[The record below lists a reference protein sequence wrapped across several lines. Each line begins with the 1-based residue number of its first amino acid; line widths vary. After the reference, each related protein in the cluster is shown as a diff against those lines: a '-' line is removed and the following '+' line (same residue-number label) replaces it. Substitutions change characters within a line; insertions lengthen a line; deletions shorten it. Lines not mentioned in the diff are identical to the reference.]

1 MKVRALDM
9 DSYKEALF
17 SKAAECD
24 EKLKELTAEI
34 SVETSPD
41 LVEHSLR
48 AAEREMA
55 VSRLESSHRLLRQIE
70 SALSRMARGKYGLC
84 LKCEEDIDT
93 RRLDALPWAI
103 FCVQCQESVD
113 QLREAAHNRRVE
125 HRQAA

>member
-1 MKVRALDM
+1 MKIRAFDL
-9 DSYKEALF
+9 DSYKETLV

-103 FCVQCQESVD
+103 FCIQCQESVD
-113 QLREAAHNRRVE
+113 QLREAAHSRRVE

>member
-1 MKVRALDM
+1 MKIRAFDL
-9 DSYKEALF
+9 DSYKETLV